1 MDLEFRVSPNSSKQT
16 AHVLNFSSSPPPL
29 NTTTF
34 SAHQWSFRSSHPPL
48 YRPTTIFRNH
58 QVLCQ
63 HRHIVI
69 RCGGEFDPSS
79 DLNPTKVPKSQP
91 IKIEYGIDDSVE
103 NIEFGTINGG
113 EKVIRNGEG
122 ILKIWSSACGII
134 GIDIALRSS
143 ELKFENSGHVNFDKN
158 WSFRKWVDPCFIMLT
173 VLRNYDIQTYAT
185 PRINPP
191 LLVPAPT
198 PALIEIHV
206 SNLVKLHL
214 RTRQGNVES
223 NYPTLAFPDIQHD
236 FAIPLQLLPFSI
248 SWDPY
253 IFNQLSSMR
262 FDPELCNSMKGRIIS
277 SLSSL
282 IIEYGVSLGFQ
293 VIVDLKITSTIEFIS
308 TQSRDDMMMSML
320 AADGVVI
327 VEDDG
332 GSVDETIE
340 TMRTRRGVSK
350 AAIDGLKKVVVFNGE
365 GDDEKCITCP
375 VCLEECGDGT
385 ELTSLPCSHLF
396 HHRCIVPWLKSHNS
410 CPMCR
415 SVVPV

>member
-1 MDLEFRVSPNSSKQT
+1 
-16 AHVLNFSSSPPPL
+16 
-29 NTTTF
+29 
-34 SAHQWSFRSSHPPL
+34 
-48 YRPTTIFRNH
+48 
-58 QVLCQ
+58 
-63 HRHIVI
+63 
-69 RCGGEFDPSS
+69 
-79 DLNPTKVPKSQP
+79 
-91 IKIEYGIDDSVE
+91 
-103 NIEFGTINGG
+103 
-113 EKVIRNGEG
+113 
-122 ILKIWSSACGII
+122 
-134 GIDIALRSS
+134 
-143 ELKFENSGHVNFDKN
+143 
-158 WSFRKWVDPCFIMLT
+158 MLT

-191 LLVPAPT
+191 PLVPAPT
-198 PALIEIHV
+198 PAHIKIHV

-236 FAIPLQLLPFSI
+236 FAIPFQLLPFSI

-253 IFNQLSSMR
+253 IFNHLSSMR

-277 SLSSL
+277 SLSGL

-327 VEDDG
+327 VEDGGG

-350 AAIDGLKKVVVFNGE
+350 AAIDGLKKVVVFHGE
-365 GDDEKCITCP
+365 GDDEKCTTCP
-375 VCLEECGDGT
+375 VCLEECGEGT

-396 HHRCIVPWLKSHNS
+396 HHRCIVLWLKSHNS

-415 SVVPV
+415 SVIPN